1 MRSVL
6 CTEALAKVGEGLDP
20 SLHSG
25 ASWTT
30 VPKCQMQGH
39 LILMSMKALSR
50 PAVAV
55 KPLVPLLTH
64 CELRDSLPVWL
75 KAYHNLSF
83 MGLFLECRITCVGWS
98 GG

>member
-1 MRSVL
+1 ML
-6 CTEALAKVGEGLDP
+6 CTEALAKVGEGLDC

-25 ASWTT
+25 ASWRT

-39 LILMSMKALSR
+39 SILTYVKALSR

-55 KPLVPLLTH
+55 EPLVPLLTH

-83 MGLFLECRITCVGWS
+83 MGCSLSVGLHVWV
-98 GG
+98 GVEGN